1 MTTNTVTPDS
11 ALPASEQWPD
21 GIGVDNHT
29 GRLVDVLLG
38 RPDHYVWRAD
48 LNAISAMTFVNM
60 ERLGV
65 QFDAELALTQ
75 HRQLVQAFEQAGVR
89 CHYLPADAGLPSSVF
104 ARDSSFMTPW
114 GPVVAAVQTPPRRR
128 DYAVVT
134 RFYQEAEVPIWRW
147 VTAGYFEGGD
157 FVLIEPGVAL
167 LGYSGT
173 RSTREGAEQVAGWMA
188 DQGWAALAVPIAPQ
202 FVHMDAVVVMLAP
215 KLALVCGDAL
225 ERYALDWL
233 AGHGIR
239 TIDVSYAECV
249 RLGGNVVSLGTG
261 RVLSMT
267 QNRDVNER
275 MRAEGL
281 DVTAIDYDMFTLGGG
296 GVHCSCHELRRL
308 APAT

>member
-1 MTTNTVTPDS
+1 MT
-11 ALPASEQWPD
+11 AEPAIRVDDRVATDLWPD
-21 GIGVDNHT
+21 GVGVDNHV
-29 GRLVDVLLG
+29 GQLVDVLLG
-38 RPDHYVWRAD
+38 RPDHYRWRAD

-60 ERLGV
+60 EQLGYK
-65 QFDAELALTQ
+65 FDRELALTQ
-75 HRQLVQAFEQAGVR
+75 HRGLVGALERAGVR
-89 CHYLPADAGLPSSVF
+89 CHYLPADAGLPCSVF

-134 RFYQEAEVPIWRW
+134 RFYQEAGIPIWRW

-188 DQGWAALAVPIAPQ
+188 EQGWEALAVPIAPQ
-202 FVHMDAVVVMLAP
+202 FVHMDAVVVMLSRG
-215 KLALVCGDAL
+215 LALVCEDAL
-225 ERYALDWL
+225 EAYAREWL
-233 AGHGIR
+233 AARGIR
-239 TIDVSYAECV
+239 TIPVTYSECV
-249 RLGGNVVSLGTG
+249 RLGGNVVSLGGG

-267 QNRDVNER
+267 QNRTVNER
-275 MRAEGL
+275 LRAEGL
-281 DVTAIDYDMFTLGGG
+281 EVVAIDYDMFTLGGG

-308 APAT
+308 PQGT